1 MTAIIYDFLRGLY
14 DADQAERAY
23 QKLNNQMANAVIK
36 TPQHAALFSE
46 RDVVLITYGDSVR
59 REGEAPLQTLH
70 QFAKRRLDG
79 IISTIHILPF
89 FPYSSDDGFS
99 VQDFYA
105 VNPSLGTW
113 DDVEAIGQDFA
124 LMVDAVFNHMS
135 AQSEWFKAFL
145 ADDPAYAGLFMTE
158 SPETDLSTV
167 VRPRVSPLL
176 TAFEKVNGETVHV
189 WTTFSADQ
197 VDFDARTPETVLR
210 LIDILLYYVEKGA
223 SVIRLDAIAYLW
235 KIAGT
240 SSIHLQQTHDVI
252 KLMRAV
258 LNVVAPHVIL
268 ITETNVPHDENI
280 SYWGNGYDEAQL
292 VYNFTLPPMLVHTLL
307 NGDSGD
313 LREWVNSLETPSD
326 QTTFFNFTASHDGI
340 GVRPVEGILT
350 AAQVQALIDHTLAQ
364 GGRVSYKRNAD
375 GTDSAYEL
383 NITYVN
389 AVIDLA
395 EPIALQVKRFLVTQG
410 IMLALAGV
418 PAVYIHSLLGSMNDL
433 EGLAELGHNRAINRH
448 KLDHDALETALNDTG
463 SFRHLVYTHYK
474 QLIRIRASQ
483 QAFHPNAAQQA
494 LDVNNAAVFALLRG
508 AEESRILALY
518 NLTSQA
524 QQVKIPYRGW
534 DLIGGEI
541 YDGTATLAPYAI
553 VWLAING

>member
-1 MTAIIYDFLRGLY
+1 MTALIHELLSRLY
-14 DADQAERAY
+14 DAEDAARAEARL
-23 QKLNNQMANAVIK
+23 KERMTNAAVK
-36 TPQHAALFSE
+36 PPWQHALFSE
-46 RDVVLITYGDSVR
+46 QDVVLITYGDSVR
-59 REGEAPLQTLH
+59 REGESPLRTLRH
-70 QFAKRRLDG
+70 FARERLDG
-79 IISTIHILPF
+79 VISTVHILPF

-158 SPETDLSTV
+158 SPETDLSAV

-176 TAFEKVNGETVHV
+176 TAFEKANGETVHV

-235 KIAGT
+235 KVAGT

-258 LNVVAPHVIL
+258 LNEVAPHVVL

-280 SYWGNGYDEAQL
+280 SYWGNGHDEAQL
-292 VYNFTLPPMLVHTLL
+292 VYNFTLPPMLLHTLL
-307 NGDSGD
+307 TGDSAQ
-313 LREWVNSLETPSD
+313 LREWVNSLKTPSD

-340 GVRPVEGILT
+340 GVRPVEGIL
-350 AAQVQALIDHTLAQ
+350 APEQVQALIDHTLAQ
-364 GGRVSYKRNAD
+364 GGRVSYKQNTD
-375 GTDSAYEL
+375 GTQSAYEL

-389 AVIDLA
+389 AVIDSA
-395 EPIALQVKRFLVTQG
+395 DPVALQVKRFLVTQG

-418 PAVYIHSLLGSMNDL
+418 PAVYIHSLLGTTNDY
-433 EGLAELGHNRAINRH
+433 EGLEQTGHNRAINRR
-448 KLDHDALETALNDTG
+448 KLDYDTVTQELDDSQ
-463 SFRHLVYTHYK
+463 SFRHQVYQQYRK
-474 QLIRIRASQ
+474 LIQTRIVQ
-483 QAFHPNAAQQA
+483 TAFHPNAPQQA
-494 LDVNNAAVFALLRG
+494 LDVANPAVFALRRG
-508 AEESRILALY
+508 EGANQILALY
-518 NLTSQA
+518 NLTNQPQPVVLSQ
-524 QQVKIPYRGW
+524 RGW
-534 DLIGGEI
+534 DLLGGEI
-541 YDGTATLAPYAI
+541 YTGTVMLKPYDI
-553 VWLAING
+553 LWLALN